1 MSSKG
6 KKIKI
11 KYFSWQ
17 RLVIFLIIV
26 AIVTTIGFVFKQ
38 PIESAI
44 NSTAQID
51 TDTTK
56 IDDNGLSVHFI
67 DVGQGDSIAIKFPD
81 GKKMLVDAGTASS
94 QKSLVNYLNNQFF
107 KNADNIFD
115 YVLLTHSDADHC
127 GGMAYICQNFVINTI
142 YRPYIYS
149 KYSKDAINFD
159 ETNGDSTHKTICDS
173 KTYYST
179 ISAFNSEIASDGTNA
194 KIIWTDIASANSTDR
209 IFGANYSIDFY
220 APTKTYITQ
229 SAGTIANDYSP
240 IMVLNYNGKKIMLTG
255 DASTTSETLAMQR
268 QTLPDVDLLKVGH
281 HGSKTSSGQQFLNQI
296 KPEIAVISVG
306 KNNKYYH
313 PTQEALNRLN
323 SVGAKIY
330 RTDKNGTIIAN
341 VTSQTGELNIY
352 VGVAS
357 NMVYIY
363 VEYLI
368 AGVVVLSAGL
378 CFGKKIE

>member
-1 MSSKG
+1 
-6 KKIKI
+6 
-11 KYFSWQ
+11 
-17 RLVIFLIIV
+17 
-26 AIVTTIGFVFKQ
+26 
-38 PIESAI
+38 
-44 NSTAQID
+44 
-51 TDTTK
+51 
-56 IDDNGLSVHFI
+56 
-67 DVGQGDSIAIKFPD
+67 
-81 GKKMLVDAGTASS
+81 
-94 QKSLVNYLNNQFF
+94 
-107 KNADNIFD
+107 
-115 YVLLTHSDADHC
+115 
-127 GGMAYICQNFVINTI
+127 MAYICQNFVINTI

-159 ETNGDSTHKTICDS
+159 ETNGDSTNKTICDS
-173 KTYYST
+173 KVYYST

-194 KIIWTDIASANSTDR
+194 KIIWTDIDRANSTDK

-255 DASTTSETLAMQR
+255 DASTTSESLAMQR

-306 KNNKYYH
+306 RNNKYYH

-330 RTDKNGTIIAN
+330 RTDTNGTIIAN
-341 VTSQTGELNIY
+341 VTSQTGELNMY

-378 CFGKKIE
+378 CFGKKIK